1 MATTANA
8 DLLRQA
14 EINQLVQ
21 RADQGDAVAQFEIGY
36 MYHNGL
42 DTSVDYARALKWYEL
57 SAAQGYAPA
66 VFNLGLLYYNG
77 QGVPQNFKTALNL
90 FLQAAGSPDATGAR
104 AKYQIGIMCFNGQG
118 TNKNRQRALKWHQ
131 DAINSGSYE
140 ALAEFARLYE
150 IGYRPK
156 ETIDNALKYYVSA
169 AKAGDK
175 DAAYRAAV
183 IYESM
188 TGSKNKEKAQKFYKM
203 AGVKN

>member
-90 FLQAAGSPDATGAR
+90 FYRQPVLRTRPGLAPSIRSGLCALTDR
-104 AKYQIGIMCFNGQG
+104 AQTK
-118 TNKNRQRALKWHQ
+118 
-131 DAINSGSYE
+131 
-140 ALAEFARLYE
+140 
-150 IGYRPK
+150 
-156 ETIDNALKYYVSA
+156 
-169 AKAGDK
+169 
-175 DAAYRAAV
+175 
-183 IYESM
+183 
-188 TGSKNKEKAQKFYKM
+188 TGSAP
-203 AGVKN
+203 